1 MGCEWTLKAID
12 RQVVIKVLARCTV
25 RVGFENVIDRV
36 FNNADAQTER
46 RRLGVK
52 KPCTCSRR
60 TEKKV
65 LRSKLTSMSMCDTLC
80 DSGLA

>member
-1 MGCEWTLKAID
+1 MIIQKAIDRVIGVNRGCEWTFKAID

-25 RVGFENVIDRV
+25 RVGFENVIDGV

-52 KPCTCSRR
+52 NTCARR
-60 TEKKV
+60 VE
-65 LRSKLTSMSMCDTLC
+65 
-80 DSGLA
+80 